1 MAFRLCGPSLV
12 LAALAVSG
20 LAPPLPKPKPLAPPP
35 VGALR
40 PKGAPA
46 PGESSPADTKVPVQA
61 FGTTPP
67 PWPQGS
73 TDPRDFPA
81 GFPRVEEARIA
92 AYSMSG
98 AVATAYFVCGL
109 APQAVVDPYRAFVA
123 REGWAPVPF
132 PGPPL
137 QEGAVLMARKGD
149 WSLRVDASRN
159 PLTGE
164 TEAFVQVMLKPLP
177 PAPKSAEPK
186 AAAPQQETP

>member
-1 MAFRLCGPSLV
+1 MTLRLCGPSLV

-20 LAPPLPKPKPLAPPP
+20 QAPPLPKPKPLAPPA

-46 PGESSPADTKVPVQA
+46 PGAPSPATAMVPAEA

-67 PWPQGS
+67 PWPEGS

-81 GFPRVEEARIA
+81 GIPRVDGARTA

-98 AVATAYFVCGL
+98 AAATAYFACGL
-109 APQAVVDPYRAFVA
+109 APQAVVERYRAFVE
-123 REGWAPVPF
+123 REAWTPIPF

-159 PLTGE
+159 PLTEE
-164 TEAFVQVMLKPLP
+164 TEAFVLLMLKPLP
-177 PAPKSAEPK
+177 PAPKV
-186 AAAPQQETP
+186 AAPKQETP

>member
-1 MAFRLCGPSLV
+1 MAFPPCGPSFC
-12 LAALAVSG
+12 LAALA
-20 LAPPLPKPKPLAPPP
+20 LHTPALHAQAPPLPKPKPLAPPP

-40 PKGAPA
+40 PKGASAPNVAGPA
-46 PGESSPADTKVPVQA
+46 NAKVPAEA

-67 PWPQGS
+67 PWPEGS

-92 AYSMSG
+92 AYSMAG
-98 AVATAYFVCGL
+98 ATATAYFACGL
-109 APQAVVDPYRAFVA
+109 ASQAVVDRYRAFVE
-123 REGWAPVPF
+123 REGWTPVPF

-137 QEGAVLMARKGD
+137 QEGDVLMARKGD

-159 PLTGE
+159 PLTAE

-177 PAPKSAEPK
+177 PASKP
-186 AAAPQQETP
+186 AAPKQETP

>member
-1 MAFRLCGPSLV
+1 MAFRPCGPSLV

-20 LAPPLPKPKPLAPPP
+20 QAPPLPKPKPLAPPP

-40 PKGAPA
+40 PNGAPA
-46 PGESSPADTKVPVQA
+46 PGVAGPANAKVAAEA

-159 PLTGE
+159 PLTEE
-164 TEAFVQVMLKPLP
+164 TEAFIVVMLKPLP
-177 PAPKSAEPK
+177 PAPKSAAPK
-186 AAAPQQETP
+186 ATAPKPEAP